1 MMNSDITTW
10 ALPEGALARFGRGD
24 VLALAFSPDKTHL
37 AVGSGVGLWL
47 YELSTQEPVALWDT
61 ERGNIVQAAFSPDGK
76 WIATHNWD
84 DVVKVWDIQR
94 GECVTRLELGG
105 TISDIVFSPDSQG
118 LALAHWHRSRVE
130 IWHPETGELRAKFSG
145 EPEKSGYDC
154 IAFSPDARLFAAARR
169 VDKRGIRDS
178 DAERIELWDI
188 ARGQQIAHLTG
199 HTNGVSGIAFS
210 PCSRFLASGGKEDGT
225 VQVWEVESG
234 QLNQT
239 YADYGSCSILPTYS
253 PEGALRV
260 IADATGAGCINPWDA
275 ATVTVWDVES
285 GKKRYSSRCAQ
296 NCTITFSNGSHLA
309 YQGGREAIEVWCFG
323 EPDART
329 TIPSHFPFPNSVLFS
344 DDGET
349 LAAEHRADGSLYTH
363 GNVLLWDIATRQAR
377 KAVEAEWASQSVHAT
392 FDGKRYVSSLDRN
405 SVELWE
411 IGDGESRHVM
421 TATGHDNNWV
431 RAALSPTGALLACA
445 DEEGGLTIWNVH
457 SQDIRCTFAHPLI
470 DEHQIWT
477 LAFSPDG
484 RLLLSEADIWPS
496 ARLWDVEQGKAIN
509 AFPGNQIDSKGGFSP
524 CGRYLVGGGR
534 SGREIMVWDIN
545 HRDILAQIPFLNAAK
560 FAYSPSGRYVAC
572 GGDVGEAD
580 VLLWDIERRETYMR
594 LPLPHESDWTHA
606 LAFSRCGK
614 YLACGSGWNRET
626 KQVPLQLWEVATGKN
641 LATFYGHTT
650 DIQGLAFSPDSTLL
664 ASASFDGTILLWGV
678 S

>member
-10 ALPEGALARFGRGD
+10 ALPKGALARFGRGD
-24 VLALAFSPDKTHL
+24 VLALAFSPDRTHL

-61 ERGNIVQAAFSPDGK
+61 ERGNIIQAAFSPDGK
-76 WIATHNWD
+76 WIATRNGD

-94 GECVTRLELGG
+94 GECVTRLELDD
-105 TISDIVFSPDSQG
+105 SDIVFSPDSQG
-118 LALAHWHRSRVE
+118 LALAYWHRARVE
-130 IWHPETGELRAKFSG
+130 IRHPETGELRAKFSG

-154 IAFSPDARLFAAARR
+154 IAFSPDARLLAAARR

-188 ARGQQIAHLTG
+188 ASGQQIAHLTG

-210 PCSRFLASGGKEDGT
+210 PCSRFLASGGQEDGT

-234 QLNQT
+234 QLKT
-239 YADYGSCSILPTYS
+239 SADYGSCSILPAYS

-260 IADATGAGCINPWDA
+260 VADATGAGRINPWDA

-285 GKKRYSSRCAQ
+285 GEKCYSSRCAQ
-296 NCTITFSNGSHLA
+296 NCIITFSNGSHLA
-309 YQGGREAIEVWCFG
+309 YQGGREAVEVWCLG
-323 EPDART
+323 EPDACT

-344 DDGET
+344 AAGET
-349 LAAEHRADGSLYTH
+349 LAAEHRADGRLYTH
-363 GNVLLWDIATRQAR
+363 GNVLLWDIATRQAQ
-377 KAVEAEWASQSVHAT
+377 KAVEAEWASQFVHAT

-431 RAALSPTGALLACA
+431 RAALSPTGTLLACA
-445 DEEGGLTIWNVH
+445 DEEGGLTIWNVR
-457 SQDIRCTFAHPLI
+457 SQDIQCTFAHPLI

-509 AFPGNQIDSKGGFSP
+509 AFPDNQIDSKGGFSP
-524 CGRYLVGGGR
+524 CGRYLVGGSR

-545 HRDILAQIPFLNAAK
+545 HRDVLAQIPFLNAGK

-572 GGDVGEAD
+572 GGDVGESD
-580 VLLWDIERRETYMR
+580 VLLWDIERRETYRR
-594 LPLPHESDWTHA
+594 LPLPHEDDWTHA